1 MAVRRLRR
9 RCDTISNIQLTQPL
23 FASSLFTAD
32 YIGLKPHAH
41 THTCTRTPPYTLDN
55 HLGAARIKVSSLR
68 LACINYR
75 TSLGIFMKTQRE
87 THCGTLLTKSR
98 EPEHIIIIAPAMR
111 WRPIKKKSCAA
122 CEDDDDISDT
132 TLFICIACVRAC
144 SRSHCTRS
152 MLPIFHIHHN
162 TRSLSVEIM
171 QHIAWHCLANSW
183 NDTTTVKESQLFF
196 FSISHAS
203 GGVVGHGY
211 PRHGT
216 ATASLCASRRD
227 GGGGGTTCPPSPT
240 TRQTKPKLENT
251 TPNPRN
257 QQKIGKNVYT
267 STASRHVLNRV

>member
-9 RCDTISNIQLTQPL
+9 RCDTISNIQLTQPM

-111 WRPIKKKSCAA
+111 WRPMKKKSCAA

-183 NDTTTVKESQLFF
+183 NDTTTVKESQLYFF
-196 FSISHAS
+196 QYLTRPA
-203 GGVVGHGY
+203 
-211 PRHGT
+211 
-216 ATASLCASRRD
+216 ASLVTDIPGMEPQQHRFVLRGVTAVAAARRVRRRRQRAKQNQNWR
-227 GGGGGTTCPPSPT
+227 TQHRTNATKKKSVKTC
-240 TRQTKPKLENT
+240 TRQLHRATF
-251 TPNPRN
+251 
-257 QQKIGKNVYT
+257 
-267 STASRHVLNRV
+267 